1 MTTEAALRKASVGWF
16 PPTPM
21 LAEAV
26 HARLPSTPE
35 PRRRRFRRALVVAIA
50 ILVLVGTAIAAS
62 ALDLVPGVRIDR
74 VDRLPE
80 VSYTWPANG
89 TRVELEAAR
98 RSVPFALLLP
108 SSLQRPDRILLDR
121 DLDGT
126 PVVTAIYG
134 GREGASLVLTQWEA
148 NDVLFHK
155 LIGHDTN
162 TKFVDVDGAPGI
174 WIERADHV
182 VFYLGRSGQERRYT
196 GYLSGNTLVWQRGP
210 SRIGWRRAF
219 RSNVH
224 SSLRDRFDRP
234 SNRQP
239 PTGVSVACG

>member
-1 MTTEAALRKASVGWF
+1 MTTEPALRNASVGWF
-16 PPTPM
+16 PPTPT

-35 PRRRRFRRALVVAIA
+35 PRRRRGRRALVVAIA

-89 TRVELEAAR
+89 AQVELEAAQ
-98 RSVPFALLLP
+98 RSVPFTLLLP
-108 SSLQRPDRILLDR
+108 SGMQRPDRIMLDR
-121 DLDGT
+121 DPDGA
-126 PVVTAIYG
+126 PIVTAIYG

-155 LIGHDTN
+155 LIGHDTS

-182 VFYLGRSGQERRYT
+182 VFYLGKSGEERRFT
-196 GYLSGNTLVWQRGP
+196 GYLSGNTLVWQRGSVSYRLEAGVP
-210 SRIGWRRAF
+210 LERALELA
-219 RSNVH
+219 R
-224 SSLRDRFDRP
+224 SLRP
-234 SNRQP
+234 SE
-239 PTGVSVACG
+239 